1 VTKSVWEMEQ
11 QTQMTSAGLRFEDRL
26 DGASNFYSWR
36 ERIGL
41 VLEENGLLEIVE
53 GKVVALVDLVQLAA
67 HNKKYVK
74 ARRII
79 VDGVKDH
86 IIPHLF
92 GNKTL
97 KDIWEALVK
106 LYQSEN

>member
-1 VTKSVWEMEQ
+1 MEQ

-26 DGASNFYSWR
+26 DGASNFCSWR

-53 GKVVALVDLVQLAA
+53 GKVVALVDLVQLTA

-79 VDGVKDH
+79 VDGVKDY
-86 IIPHLF
+86 IITHLF